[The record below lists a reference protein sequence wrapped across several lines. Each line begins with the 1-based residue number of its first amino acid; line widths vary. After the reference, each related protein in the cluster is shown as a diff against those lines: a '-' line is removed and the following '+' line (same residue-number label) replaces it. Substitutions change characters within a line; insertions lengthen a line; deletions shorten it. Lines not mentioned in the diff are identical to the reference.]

1 MILIYDIFKRELE
14 LYFDNFVPSV
24 ITDES
29 LVKLLK
35 YLSSLFED
43 NKNPSSIEAIVYFT
57 KYISFVKSK

>member
-1 MILIYDIFKRELE
+1 MILIYDIFKRAAGYGFIK
-14 LYFDNFVPSV
+14 LYFDIFVPSV

-43 NKNPSSIEAIVYFT
+43 NKNPSSIVAIVYFT
-57 KYISFVKSK
+57 K